1 MRGISRTVLGTC
13 AGLAVAAGLV
23 VGGAGVASA
32 ATVSPAATTASNHG
46 FGCNPFAGQ
55 QWNLN
60 GSNTVNAVF
69 EGTTYSYSITFKQ
82 FGSCLSGTMTDSYY
96 PTTGPIRGTVRG
108 NYVTF
113 SFTYPA
119 GSIQGTRT
127 FNGYIHPQ
135 WYRQWYRQGHRWHF
149 RWVFRVRVR
158 VRQVVGDRQRERQ
171 RYLLALQQRAQ
182 RVPVV
187 GVVGPLVL
195 RPLTRH
201 EVLARP

>member
-1 MRGISRTVLGTC
+1 MRGISRTVLRTC

-23 VGGAGVASA
+23 AGGAGVASA
-32 ATVSPAATTASNHG
+32 ATVTPAATTASNHG

-60 GSNTVNAVF
+60 GSNTVNAVYK
-69 EGTTYSYSITFKQ
+69 GTTYSYSITFKQ

-96 PTTGPIRGTVRG
+96 PTTGPIHGTVRG

-135 WYRQWYRQGHRWHF
+135 YYRQWYRQGHRWHF
-149 RWVFRVRVR
+149 RWVVRSGSVSGKWSETGSEQGSGTFSLAKDVR
-158 VRQVVGDRQRERQ
+158 SACPWWAHSCFV
-171 RYLLALQQRAQ
+171 
-182 RVPVV
+182 
-187 GVVGPLVL
+187 
-195 RPLTRH
+195 H
-201 EVLARP
+201 